1 MFAQP
6 HHQISLQ
13 HPRFLHN
20 PPPRQDTGN
29 KGHAHNSPEVTPLTR
44 TLHWAGN
51 ELWPFPELLVWK
63 ALWSNI
69 QQHPMDHQTHT
80 QGSGVS
86 HTTPVPLLC
95 PCHRYT
101 ALLDVKIKCSNIC
114 THLILTAFNYQG
126 PSILPFSWCQVTW
139 ISFTQI
145 RLFQKTSTK
154 PALHLFSCNSC
165 NKENYWKL
173 ISVRKSQFF

>member
-1 MFAQP
+1 MNCD
-6 HHQISLQ
+6 L
-13 HPRFLHN
+13 FLSSWFGKPCGPTFNNIPWTTKH
-20 PPPRQDTGN
+20 
-29 KGHAHNSPEVTPLTR
+29 
-44 TLHWAGN
+44 TLRVLGY
-51 ELWPFPELLVWK
+51 
-63 ALWSNI
+63 
-69 QQHPMDHQTHT
+69 
-80 QGSGVS
+80 